1 MNLNARTVAALRMP
15 TGKTDVIYFDDALP
29 GFGYRLRAGAGN
41 KVLRSWVA
49 QYRRTGGSRRVLLGN
64 AAALSAEQARAAAK
78 KVLAAAA
85 LGQDPQADRRE
96 RRDKDRHTLRSVA
109 TEYLQAKKSE
119 LRPRSYVESERYL
132 LTGKY
137 FKPLHTLAINAV
149 SRADVSSRI
158 LAIAREAGNSTAN
171 RARSNLNALYVW
183 SMQMGLTDS
192 NPVVGSVQPKESG
205 GRTRVLSDAELSA
218 IWRACG
224 DDGDYSRIVRL
235 LILLACRR
243 QEIGSMQWP
252 ELDPERGLWAIP
264 AERIK
269 NGREHMLPL
278 PLAAWAIIDS
288 VPHIANRDYLFGTRA
303 QGFKQWASSKAELD
317 KRLGGSVAAW
327 TLHDIR
333 RSAATKMADIGIQP
347 HIIEQILNHQSGH
360 KSGVAGIY
368 NRSSYEREVKTALA
382 LWADAMCALAEGGK
396 RKVVKLQASAS

>member
-158 LAIAREAGNSTAN
+158 LAIAREAGNTTAN
-171 RARSNLNALYVW
+171 RARSNLNALFSW
-183 SMQMGLTDS
+183 SIRMGLTDS
-192 NPVVGSVQPKESG
+192 NPVVNSVQAKESE
-205 GRTRVLSDAELSA
+205 GRTRVLSDSELAA

-264 AERIK
+264 PERSK

-278 PLAAWAIIDS
+278 PLAAWAIIDG

-303 QGFKQWASSKAELD
+303 QGFKQWAHGKTA
-317 KRLGGSVAAW
+317 LGEALGDTVASFV
-327 TLHDIR
+327 LHDIR
-333 RSAATKMADIGIQP
+333 RTVATKMADLGIQP
-347 HIIEQILNHQSGH
+347 HVIEQILNHQSGH
-360 KSGVAGIY
+360 RRGVAGIY
-368 NRSSYEREVKTALA
+368 NRSSYEREVKAALA
-382 LWADAMCALAEGGK
+382 LWADHVRSLVNGGEHKIVALPMVRA
-396 RKVVKLQASAS
+396 